1 MARMTIRVIHLRALL
16 LLWAC
21 LIAPTVTAQDQP
33 SSQWG
38 LRVWQVED
46 GLPQNQVR
54 AICQTRDGYLWLATF
69 DGLARFDG
77 VRFVIFNRAN
87 TPELHSNIFTS
98 LYEDITGTLW
108 IGSDGGLVRYRD
120 QRFTTFT
127 TAQGL
132 AADMVNHVTGAPD
145 GRLFVATR
153 NQVQTL
159 ESDTVNRTPIFSVP
173 ANRSIRQ
180 LYVSRSGDLWIASN
194 EGAVQIRAG
203 LAHRYGAAEGL
214 SSTNLLTVLEDQS
227 GSLWFGTVGQGV
239 IRWQQGKVE
248 NFSLRHGQPDNIVYA
263 LTQDA
268 RGQIWAGTHGGLYQF
283 KDGRFVRA
291 SRASALPSDF
301 VIALCPDREGN
312 LWVGTDG
319 GGLACLHESGV
330 QSLTTHNGLAGN
342 HIYAVI
348 EDRQRKVWAASW
360 LSDGLGVWEN
370 GRFRLVGQANP
381 LLKGGVR
388 TILEDRHGTLW
399 LGVTANRLV
408 NYRQGRFTDVTPK
421 DVPLAPIFALAE
433 DAQGTLWVGRQDGLF
448 RWQEGRLIEIANLL
462 KQPIP
467 AVRIILTSR
476 RGGLWIGT
484 DYGLLHY
491 HDGALRSFTEREGL
505 PYPFISG
512 LYEDADGALWIGT
525 RGGGLC
531 RLKDGV
537 LITITTK
544 EGLPTDT
551 IYQMLEDKQGNLWCG
566 SSRGIFRVS
575 RQELNQLAER
585 KITRLHSVFY
595 DHAEG
600 MRSSVH
606 FGTHPSACQTSDGK
620 LWFPTLSGI
629 LVIEPEKF
637 RFNAVAPPVVIEQ
650 VIVDKQAFPLGAE
663 IVAPPG
669 RGELEVQY
677 TGLSF
682 VAPESVSFRYHL
694 DGFKQDWVEAGTRRT
709 AFYTNLP
716 PGQYTFRVLAR
727 NNDGVWNETGATIR
741 LRLQPHFYQTWWF
754 YGCCALVVA
763 GLAWLIHYRR
773 VQQMQ
778 ARHSLVMT
786 ERNRIARDIHD
797 TLAQEVAGLLAQ
809 LQVIKML
816 LPVSPQKAGQHLER
830 AVQLARTGL
839 ADARRLVLDL
849 RHQALEHDDLA
860 TALEKF
866 IAQVRTE
873 DAPPVV
879 YQVKGTPRRLGEEQ
893 ENNLLRIGQEAIT
906 NALRHARAKEIEVTL
921 GFESKQVE
929 LRVQDNGC
937 GFDVTTSTQGFGGHY
952 GLLGIRERAAQIGG
966 ELSLSSQPQA
976 GTEVKIRVK
985 TGTAS

>member
-1 MARMTIRVIHLRALL
+1 
-16 LLWAC
+16 
-21 LIAPTVTAQDQP
+21 
-33 SSQWG
+33 
-38 LRVWQVED
+38 
-46 GLPQNQVR
+46 
-54 AICQTRDGYLWLATF
+54 
-69 DGLARFDG
+69 
-77 VRFVIFNRAN
+77 
-87 TPELHSNIFTS
+87 
-98 LYEDITGTLW
+98 
-108 IGSDGGLVRYRD
+108 
-120 QRFTTFT
+120 
-127 TAQGL
+127 
-132 AADMVNHVTGAPD
+132 
-145 GRLFVATR
+145 
-153 NQVQTL
+153 L

>member
-1 MARMTIRVIHLRALL
+1 MARMTIRAIHLRALL
-16 LLWAC
+16 LLWAFFFG
-21 LIAPTVTAQDQP
+21 LTAIAQEKP

-38 LRVWQVED
+38 IRVWQVED

-54 AICQTRDGYLWLATF
+54 AICQTRAGYLWLATF

-77 VRFVIFNRAN
+77 VRFVFFNRAN
-87 TPELHSNIFTS
+87 TPELRSNIFTS
-98 LYEDITGTLW
+98 LYEDVTGTLW

-132 AADMVNHVTGAPD
+132 AADMVTHVTGTPD
-145 GRLFVATR
+145 GRLLVATR
-153 NQVQTL
+153 NHVQTL
-159 ESDTVNRTPIFSVP
+159 QSDTVNRTPIFSVP
-173 ANRSIRQ
+173 PNRSIRQ
-180 LYVSRSGDLWIASN
+180 LCVSRSGDLWIASN
-194 EGAVQIRAG
+194 EGAVQIRDG
-203 LAHRYGAAEGL
+203 QVHRYGAAEGL
-214 SSTNLLTVLEDQS
+214 SSTNLLTVMEDQS

-248 NFSLRHGQPDNIVYA
+248 NFSLRPGQSDNIVYA
-263 LTQDA
+263 LTQDPA
-268 RGQIWAGTHGGLYQF
+268 GQLWAGTHGGLYQF
-283 KDGRFVRA
+283 KAGRFVRT
-291 SRASALPSDF
+291 SRENTLPSNF

-330 QSLTTHNGLAGN
+330 QSLTTRDGLAGN

-348 EDRQRKVWAASW
+348 EDRQRKVWAAPW

-370 GRFRLVGQANP
+370 GRFRLVGQATP

-399 LGVTANRLV
+399 LGVAANRLV
-408 NYRQGRFTDVTPK
+408 SYRQGRFTDVTPM
-421 DVPLAPIFALAE
+421 DVPLSPIFALAE

-448 RWQEGRLIEIANLL
+448 RWEEGRLIEIASLL

-467 AVRIILTSR
+467 TVRIILTSR

-491 HDGALRSFTEREGL
+491 RDGILQSFTEREGL

-512 LYEDADGALWIGT
+512 LYEDADEVLWVGT

-537 LITITTK
+537 LSTISTK

-551 IYQMLEDKQGNLWCG
+551 IYQLLEDKQGNLWCG

-575 RQELNQLAER
+575 RQELNQLAEG
-585 KITRLHSVFY
+585 KITRLHSVSS

-650 VIVDKQAFPLGAE
+650 VIVDKQPFHPGAE

-727 NNDGVWNETGATIR
+727 NNDGVWNETGATMR

-763 GLAWLIHYRR
+763 GLAWLVHYRR
-773 VQQMQ
+773 VQQVQ
-778 ARHSLVMT
+778 ARHGLVMT

-830 AVQLARTGL
+830 AVELARTGL

-873 DAPPVV
+873 DAPPVI

-906 NALRHARAKEIEVTL
+906 NALRHAHAEEIEVTL

-929 LRVQDNGC
+929 LRVQDNGR

-966 ELSLSSQPQA
+966 ELSLSSQPQT